1 MKFSRFPTSVAR
13 RLRSFGR
20 DQKGAAYITV
30 AGSIVSLVAVIGV
43 ATDSSV
49 AYMVNNRLS
58 AALDAGLLAA
68 AQETADLGDQDYG
81 VRTLGSGGSL
91 DDLQTAFE
99 RFFAANFPDGYMG
112 TTQVRYSLA
121 FDSATNTVDAR
132 ATAVVPTSFMQVVD
146 IDELEVSA
154 TADVVG
160 SSGGMEVVL
169 VLDVTG
175 SMRGGTKIED
185 LRDAAESLLDTL
197 YGHSEAEPVHT
208 ISNLFVGLVPYST
221 TVNINPAALDGVP
234 SRNIGRVRNDIRN
247 SGRADS
253 PNNVTSI
260 ADPIA
265 ENYDLFGNARTAWLT
280 DDGRARVANTNP
292 PFDVEPWLGCVEA
305 REGTASTYQSPNW
318 SPVYQTP
325 GGQNARHDTRIDATY
340 EAQTTAYDITDQP
353 PLATNDSMRF
363 TPFIYPDHPI
373 GNSYHMPLN
382 GEPAGF
388 AIQAEHGNFAFG
400 PNLGCPNNAVIPL
413 IQDRRV
419 LVQAV
424 RNLEPWHRGGTMT
437 NVGLAWGWRVLS
449 PRWPHSI
456 YWREGAQEWNDG
468 VQNHSLPLQYG
479 MPGMRKV
486 VVIMT
491 DGVNQG
497 YDGIRESGYLRNR
510 HAWDDDVEAVIRADS
525 TPLINRNGRTI
536 SAGADYT
543 SFGRPGN
550 DGVAGSGRLGT
561 SNIDQAR
568 YVLDRR
574 TLSLCR
580 AMRRNG
586 QIDIYTV
593 TFGNLSNEVRG
604 LFYQCAS
611 ESENYFH
618 AANGTELV
626 EAFNAIGED
635 LSNIRLAR

>member
-1 MKFSRFPTSVAR
+1 MAR

-68 AQETADLGDQDYG
+68 AQETAGQDDLNYG
-81 VRTLGSGGSL
+81 ERTLGSGGSL
-91 DDLQTAFE
+91 DGVQSAFE
-99 RFFAANFPDGYMG
+99 RFFEANFPDGYMG
-112 TTQVRYSLA
+112 TTQVRYSLT
-121 FDSATNTVDAR
+121 FNSTTNMIDAR

-154 TADVVG
+154 EADVVG
-160 SSGGMEVVL
+160 DSGGMELVL

-175 SMRGGTKIED
+175 SMRNSSKIPALREAAED
-185 LRDAAESLLDTL
+185 LINIV
-197 YGHSEAEPVHT
+197 YGHSESEPVET
-208 ISNLFVGLVPYST
+208 ISNLFVGVVPYTT
-221 TVNINPAALDGVP
+221 TVNINPAALSGVD
-234 SRNIGRVRNDIRN
+234 SRNIGRVRNDTRN
-247 SGRADS
+247 NLRADS
-253 PNNVTSI
+253 ANNVTPI

-265 ENYDLFGNARTAWLT
+265 DQYDLFNAARTAWLT
-280 DDGRARVANTNP
+280 DAGRARVADTNP
-292 PFDVEPWLGCVEA
+292 PFDLEPWLGCIEA
-305 REGTASTYQSPNW
+305 REGTPSTYQSPSW
-318 SPVYQTP
+318 SAVYQTP
-325 GGQNARHDTRIDATY
+325 GGENARHDTFIDADY
-340 EAQTTAYDITDQP
+340 EAQATAHDITDQP
-353 PLATNDSMRF
+353 PLAANDSMRF
-363 TPFIYPDHPI
+363 TPFIYPEHPI
-373 GNSYHMPLN
+373 GNSYRMPLN

-449 PRWPHSI
+449 PRWPNWQ
-456 YWREGAQEWNDG
+456 YWREGVHTWNDG
-468 VQNHSLPLQYG
+468 FRDHDLPLQYNT
-479 MPGMRKV
+479 PGMRKV

-497 YDGIRESGYLRNR
+497 YDGIRQSGYLRNR
-510 HAWDDDVEAVIRADS
+510 HSWDDDVEAVIRADR
-525 TPLINRNGRTI
+525 TPLLNRNGHTI

-550 DGVAGSGRLGT
+550 EGVAGSGRLGT
-561 SNIDQAR
+561 NNIGDAR

-580 AMRRNG
+580 EMESEG
-586 QIDIYTV
+586 ISIYTV
-593 TFGNLSNEVRG
+593 TFGNLNNEVRG
-604 LFYQCAS
+604 LFYQCATNS
-611 ESENYFH
+611 ESYFH
-618 AANGTELV
+618 AATAAELV
-626 EAFNAIGED
+626 DAFNAIGED
-635 LSNIRLAR
+635 LSNLRLAR